1 MRGSFFCEAHKM
13 IDNKQTFRYRNKTIL
28 FDLNTIKPKIGKIK
42 NENLIIYDSFI
53 NQSDVLLLL
62 VNYSNL
68 NSDPFWVTSVQIQ
81 ASKVDNYIDQLKAF
95 QKDDKLLSKECN
107 SSKQYTLPCDKK
119 TRTVGL
125 FLGCFNCGIIVSY
138 REIFGHETL
147 AQAASFFLSIIDDSQ
162 IWPKVKINF
171 FLNFIR

>member
-1 MRGSFFCEAHKM
+1 MRGIFFCEAHKM
-13 IDNKQTFRYRNKTIL
+13 IDNKQAFRYRNKTIL

-81 ASKVDNYIDQLKAF
+81 ASKVDNYIDQPF
-95 QKDDKLLSKECN
+95 RRMINCCQKSVTVQN
-107 SSKQYTLPCDKK
+107 SIP
-119 TRTVGL
+119 
-125 FLGCFNCGIIVSY
+125 FLVIKRHEQLDYFLDVLIVV
-138 REIFGHETL
+138 L
-147 AQAASFFLSIIDDSQ
+147 
-162 IWPKVKINF
+162 
-171 FLNFIR
+171 